1 MSMTERRPRWDRF
14 VGNFVDH
21 TGRHLTFVEIVV
33 WMVLF
38 NNGGSSTRPP
48 SPSLF
53 TNGGRDMKVPSPS
66 PRQLTEKIGCSQ
78 KKVEAAIE
86 SLKARGL
93 LEVIHQGNQTGQ
105 FMLHWQLP
113 KGS

>member
-1 MSMTERRPRWDRF
+1 

-21 TGRHLTFVEIVV
+21 TGRHLTLAEKVV

-38 NNGGSSTRPP
+38 NNGGSSTKPP

-66 PRQLTEKIGCSQ
+66 QRQLAEVTGLSL
-78 KKVEAAIE
+78 KKVDAAIE

-93 LEVIHQGNQTGQ
+93 LEVIHQGNQPGQ
-105 FMLHWQLP
+105 FVLHWQLP
-113 KGS
+113 QGD